1 MQLNYVRLLVNDFT
15 ACFRFYRDVL
25 GMTVTWGEEGSGYAD
40 FAVDDSF
47 SLALFD
53 RSDMAQAL
61 GTAHLP
67 ANAEAQDRVA
77 LIFGVEDVEAATQ
90 ALTRQG
96 VSFVTPPTDHPD
108 WGIRTAH
115 FRDPDGNLIEIF
127 NPLPQAE

>member
-1 MQLNYVRLLVNDFT
+1 MQLNYVRLLVNDYG

-40 FAVDDSF
+40 FAVTEGF

-53 RSDMAQAL
+53 RSEMAAAL
-61 GTAHLP
+61 GTADLP
-67 ANAEAQDRVA
+67 ASADAQDRLA
-77 LIFGVEDVEAATQ
+77 LIFGVEDVDATTQ

-96 VSFVTPPTDHPD
+96 VAFITPPIDHPD

-127 NPLPQAE
+127 HALPRGD